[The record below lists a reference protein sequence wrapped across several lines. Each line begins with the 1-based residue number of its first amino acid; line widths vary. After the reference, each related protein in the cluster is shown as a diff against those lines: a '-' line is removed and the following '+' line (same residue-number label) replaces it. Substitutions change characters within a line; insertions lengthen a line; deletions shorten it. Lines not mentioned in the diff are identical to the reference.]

1 MNPKQGEL
9 PMNEYEEALAFERK
23 MDHIAEN
30 IEEMVLDA
38 MLSALKKIKERNIV
52 FLKSE
57 NKSNNEQFPF

>member
-1 MNPKQGEL
+1 
-9 PMNEYEEALAFERK
+9 MNEYEEALAFERK

>member
-1 MNPKQGEL
+1 
-9 PMNEYEEALAFERK
+9 MNEYEEELVFEIK
-23 MDHIAEN
+23 MDLITEH

-57 NKSNNEQFPF
+57 SNSNNEPFPF

>member
-1 MNPKQGEL
+1 
-9 PMNEYEEALAFERK
+9 MNEYEEELVLEEK
-23 MDHIAEN
+23 MDLITVY

-38 MLSALKKIKERNIV
+38 MISALKKIKERNLD